1 MDLRR
6 SRTGRFLA
14 STVVL
19 TTTIL
24 LATVRAEDGASPS
37 FTAEQVRFYETQV
50 RPILE
55 THCLKCHGGAGKV
68 KGGLRLDSRAAVLK
82 GGELGPAVTPEQPD
96 QSLMLQ
102 AVRYE
107 ELEMPPGGKLP
118 AGEQAILTRWVK
130 EGLPWGSVPAAV
142 AVAPA
147 AAAPSTGPAAPS
159 TIAAARREWSHRP
172 VVRPPVPAVKDAR
185 WLHNPIDAFLLA
197 RLEAERLRPRPR
209 PIASP

>member
-1 MDLRR
+1 
-6 SRTGRFLA
+6 
-14 STVVL
+14 
-19 TTTIL
+19 
-24 LATVRAEDGASPS
+24 
-37 FTAEQVRFYETQV
+37 
-50 RPILE
+50 
-55 THCLKCHGGAGKV
+55 
-68 KGGLRLDSRAAVLK
+68 
-82 GGELGPAVTPEQPD
+82 
-96 QSLMLQ
+96 
-102 AVRYE
+102 
-107 ELEMPPGGKLP
+107 MPPGGKLP

-197 RLEAERLRPRPR
+197 RLEAERLRPAPEADRVTLIRRLSHDLTGLPPTPEQVDAFLADRAAGRLRAAGRQAAGLAPLRRALGPALARPR
-209 PIASP
+209 PLRRDQRLRARLGQAVRLAVPRLCHPGIRRRQAV